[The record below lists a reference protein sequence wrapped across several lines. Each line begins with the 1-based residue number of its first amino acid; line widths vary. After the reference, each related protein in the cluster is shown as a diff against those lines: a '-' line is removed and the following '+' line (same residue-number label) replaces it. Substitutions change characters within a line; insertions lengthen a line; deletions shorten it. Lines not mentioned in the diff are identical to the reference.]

1 MASSPENLSRMT
13 LIVRYAETDAM
24 RMVYYANYL
33 VYFEVART
41 TALAELGHPYA
52 EMEAKGLYIPV
63 LEAQCQ
69 YQKPARYGD
78 ILRLE
83 TRRWRQGSARLRFE
97 YQIFREEE
105 LLTTGFTLHAFM
117 REDGKAVRPPQELI
131 ALFPTWKPEGRPIA
145 APDVSEG
152 LGDAFEGRR

>member
-1 MASSPENLSRMT
+1 MT
-13 LIVRYAETDAM
+13 LVVRYAETDAM

-78 ILRLE
+78 TLRLE
-83 TRRWRQGSARLRFE
+83 TRRWRQGSARIRFD
-97 YQIFREEE
+97 YQIFREND
-105 LLTTGFTLHAFM
+105 LLTTGRTLHAFM
-117 REDGKAVRPPQELI
+117 REDGKAVRPPQDLI
-131 ALFPTWKPEGRPIA
+131 ALFPTWKSDAQPSATPEL
-145 APDVSEG
+145 SEG
-152 LGDAFEGRR
+152 LGDAVEGRR